1 MNTTSDTQVE
11 HPEYILSAIVVSTV
25 VVSSIILALVCR
37 IVCCESRKIK
47 QLKKEL
53 ELEQSKVTLSKKY
66 IIRGSEVDPP
76 ATDIRRH
83 NNNSREQ
90 YVPGSREQKIPG
102 AKEQKVPGVDPDDFI
117 PGLPEEHIPGVHAEE
132 LIPGVPRIYSNR
144 KNNNRPADKLAAI
157 LSGQDTMKQMDA

>member
-66 IIRGSEVDPP
+66 IIRESEVDPP

-90 YVPGSREQKIPG
+90 YVPGSRKQK
-102 AKEQKVPGVDPDDFI
+102 
-117 PGLPEEHIPGVHAEE
+117 
-132 LIPGVPRIYSNR
+132 IPGVPRIYSNR

-157 LSGQDTMKQMDA
+157 LSGQDTMKQ

>member
-66 IIRGSEVDPP
+66 IIRESVVDSL

-83 NNNSREQ
+83 DNNSREQ
-90 YVPGSREQKIPG
+90 YVPGARERKIPG
-102 AKEQKVPGVDPDDFI
+102 AREQKVPGVDHYDFI
-117 PGLPEEHIPGVHAEE
+117 PGSPEEHIPGVHAE
-132 LIPGVPRIYSNR
+132 LIPGVPRMNSNP
-144 KNNNRPADKLAAI
+144 KNINSPEAKLAAI
-157 LSGQDTMKQMDA
+157 LSGQDTMKQMD